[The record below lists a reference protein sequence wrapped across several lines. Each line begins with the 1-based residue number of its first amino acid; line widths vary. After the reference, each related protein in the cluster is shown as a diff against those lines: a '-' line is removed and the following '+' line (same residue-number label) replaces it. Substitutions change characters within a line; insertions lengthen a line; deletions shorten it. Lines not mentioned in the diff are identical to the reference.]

1 MKTKILEVENLNK
14 SYQELNFK
22 NFFLGRTNETNPIFV
37 NFKNN
42 LNEGEILG
50 ISGKNV
56 GKTTLLKILSDH
68 ISYDSGNINIS
79 NEIDIHYTSSN
90 ERSFFGD

>member
-37 NFKNN
+37 NFNKN

-50 ISGKNV
+50 ISGKNGS
-56 GKTTLLKILSDH
+56 GKTL
-68 ISYDSGNINIS
+68 Y
-79 NEIDIHYTSSN
+79 
-90 ERSFFGD
+90 